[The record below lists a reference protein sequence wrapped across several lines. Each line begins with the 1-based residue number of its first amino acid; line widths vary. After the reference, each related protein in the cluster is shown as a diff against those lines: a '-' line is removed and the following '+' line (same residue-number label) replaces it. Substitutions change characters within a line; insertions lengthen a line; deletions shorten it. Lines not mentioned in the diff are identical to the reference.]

1 MTWQHAWS
9 IAERSLSCCHGPAIL
24 TATAFIFTRDKSA
37 VILQYT
43 YGSRAMKIS
52 GKRKARQIMP
62 FGRPLPVMIDCIPH
76 NMSGAAS
83 SGFRTTSWTL
93 VRAAAAHPTA
103 DSRQAL
109 ATLCQAYWHPVY
121 AFIRRNGYD
130 RDHSQDLCQEF
141 FTLLL
146 EKNYLL
152 DANRDRGR
160 FRSFLLTAVKHF
172 LANEWDRAHAL
183 KRGGGQTAVSI
194 DLVEAETWY
203 APEAV
208 EEFTPESIFERRW
221 ALSVLEHV
229 TVRLR
234 AQFTSMGKAEEF
246 DKLFMFLNREPDT
259 KRYNEV
265 ATQVGLSAGAL
276 RISVHRMRKKYRKLL
291 RAEIAATVSTPEETD
306 EEIRFLLATLSG

>member
-1 MTWQHAWS
+1 
-9 IAERSLSCCHGPAIL
+9 
-24 TATAFIFTRDKSA
+24 
-37 VILQYT
+37 
-43 YGSRAMKIS
+43 
-52 GKRKARQIMP
+52 MP

-76 NMSGAAS
+76 NMSGAAT
-83 SGFRTTSWTL
+83 SGFHTTSWTL

-109 ATLCQAYWHPVY
+109 AALCQAYWHPVY

-130 RDHSQDLCQEF
+130 RDQSQDLCQQF
-141 FTLLL
+141 FALLL

-183 KRGGGQTAVSI
+183 KRGGGRTAVSI
-194 DLVEAETWY
+194 DFVEAERWY
-203 APEAV
+203 APAAV
-208 EEFTPESIFERRW
+208 EESTPESIFERRW

-234 AQFTSMGKAEEF
+234 SGFTAMGKAEEF
-246 DKLFMFLNREPDT
+246 DRLFMFLNREPDT
-259 KRYNEV
+259 KRYGEV
-265 ATQVGLSAGAL
+265 AKQMGLSAGAL
-276 RISVHRMRKKYRKLL
+276 RTAVHRMRKKYRKLL
-291 RAEIAATVSTPEETD
+291 RAEIGATVSTPEETD